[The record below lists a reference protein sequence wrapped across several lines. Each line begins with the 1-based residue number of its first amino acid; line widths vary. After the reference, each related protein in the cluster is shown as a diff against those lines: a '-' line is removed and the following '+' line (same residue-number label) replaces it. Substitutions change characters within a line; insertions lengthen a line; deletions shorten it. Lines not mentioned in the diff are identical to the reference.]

1 MAYWQ
6 ISYFDESG
14 YVRKL
19 PSLKAES
26 REQAIQ
32 LSGLSKRTIDQVRV
46 DYFGGIKAALLDR
59 KFPVVDQV
67 VMLSSIC
74 SKIESG
80 WPASRAIEE
89 SVPYA
94 RIGITKAQMDICEKP
109 KDYFTLLRF
118 SDTVVMLA
126 ETGDKTGKLSQSLE
140 RASRTMLE
148 KLEAEAE
155 YRKTLIKGLAYTGL
169 GLGFIVLVP
178 YIGGTTLT
186 DFIEVQRLPLTLN
199 TTSHIMLA
207 LSDFYHAYGIPTLA
221 ILGGL
226 YATRDRYW
234 DAVKNSWPIL
244 HINEQLKIT
253 RAINFVSNYQI
264 LSFSGFSNQQA
275 FQFLQERSSGRTQ
288 KLFLQA
294 LERTR
299 EGGALSSSL
308 DHEDWPELMK
318 QNLKGFEDANL
329 KDREKILSNLLKA
342 LKIHYGQASSKVS
355 RMASVFGFAAMTVAI
370 ILMSV
375 GFYLPL
381 VGMSQGIRG
390 Y

>member
-19 PSLKAES
+19 PSLKADS

-32 LSGLSKRTIDQVRV
+32 LSGLSKRTIDQVRI
-46 DYFGGIKAALLDR
+46 DYFGGMKAALLDR

-80 WPASRAIEE
+80 WPASRAIME
-89 SVPYA
+89 SVPFA
-94 RIGITKAQMDICEKP
+94 KIGITKAQMDICEKP
-109 KDYFTLLRF
+109 KDFFTLLRF

-140 RASRTMLE
+140 RASKTMLD
-148 KLEAEAE
+148 KLESEAE
-155 YRKTLIKGLAYTGL
+155 HRKTLIKGLAYTGL
-169 GLGFIVLVP
+169 GLAFIILVP
-178 YIGGTTLT
+178 FIGGPALT
-186 DFIEVQRLPLTLN
+186 NFIEVQRLPIKPN
-199 TTSHIMLA
+199 TTSHIMLG
-207 LSDFYHAYGIPTLA
+207 LSHFYHSYGIPTLA
-221 ILGGL
+221 LLAGL
-226 YATRDRYW
+226 YVTRDRYW
-234 DAVKNSWPIL
+234 DSVKNSWPIV

-275 FQFLQERSSGRTQ
+275 FHFLQSRSSGRTQ
-288 KLFLQA
+288 RLFLQA

-299 EGGALSSSL
+299 EGGALAASL
-308 DHEDWPELMK
+308 DHEDWPELMR
-318 QNLKGFEDANL
+318 QNLKGFEQATM
-329 KDREKILSNLLKA
+329 KDREKILSNLLTA

-370 ILMSV
+370 IFMAV